1 LWSIPGAALTT
12 SGVLQCFYHPAVTP
26 DVRMYDA
33 CNVPAGLTDAVGVS
47 CGCNFS
53 AAVKTDGRLIC
64 WGSNICGQCEL
75 PPHLQCVVA
84 VSCGS
89 YHATAITHDGR
100 VVCWGCNNHGQC
112 DAPEDIVVLVE
123 GLTILM

>member
-1 LWSIPGAALTT
+1 
-12 SGVLQCFYHPAVTP
+12 
-26 DVRMYDA
+26 
-33 CNVPAGLTDAVGVS
+33 
-47 CGCNFS
+47 
-53 AAVKTDGRLIC
+53 
-64 WGSNICGQCEL
+64 
-75 PPHLQCVVA
+75 LQCVVA